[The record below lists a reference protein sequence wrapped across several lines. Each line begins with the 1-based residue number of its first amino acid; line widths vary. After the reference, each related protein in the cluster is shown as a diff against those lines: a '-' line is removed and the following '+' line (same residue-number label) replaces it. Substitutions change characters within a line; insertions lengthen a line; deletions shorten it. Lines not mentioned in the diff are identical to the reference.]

1 MPAILAVP
9 PAGPYNGSLY
19 PYGIANAAQ
28 APPEG
33 AMAVSASFAW
43 PADGPSILVNIGQ
56 PGSVVSQICGL
67 YVNNSGCSQPVN
79 FYFSDTQYPLTVPA
93 YSIGWYPVYTRLLQ
107 FTAYCLN
114 TEAGDQTFI
123 QVYNSLIQT
132 PATGSIFNRGQS
144 TSNDTLAFGAAGT
157 LVSTVLFAGPCV
169 VNNVC
174 AGVGNV
180 LANTAAFI
188 GGIRIYDGATLMFS
202 ARIGLAASG
211 FRDTALMIDLQGL
224 SVRFST
230 NLTIGVL
237 TIAPGVVPI
246 SGSAYFNIQFQ
257 PGAG

>member
-67 YVNNSGCSQPVN
+67 YVNNSGCSQPVS
-79 FYFSDTQYPLTVPA
+79 FWFADSQYLLTVPA

-114 TEAGDQTFI
+114 AEAGDQTFI
-123 QVYNSLIQT
+123 QVYNSLIQS
-132 PATGSIFNRGQS
+132 PATASIFERGQS
-144 TSNDTLAFGAAGT
+144 ALNDALAFGAQGVLQSA
-157 LVSTVLFAGPCV
+157 VLFNGPCV
-169 VNNVC
+169 VNSVC
-174 AGVGNV
+174 AGATNI
-180 LANTAAFI
+180 LASASNFI
-188 GGIRIYDGATLMFS
+188 GGVRVYDGANLMFS
-202 ARIGLAASG
+202 GRIGVQANGYTGEARL
-211 FRDTALMIDLQGL
+211 INLQGINMKF
-224 SVRFST
+224 VN
-230 NLTIGVL
+230 NLTVGVL
-237 TIAPGVVPI
+237 TVSPGIA
-246 SGSAYFNIQFQ
+246 
-257 PGAG
+257 